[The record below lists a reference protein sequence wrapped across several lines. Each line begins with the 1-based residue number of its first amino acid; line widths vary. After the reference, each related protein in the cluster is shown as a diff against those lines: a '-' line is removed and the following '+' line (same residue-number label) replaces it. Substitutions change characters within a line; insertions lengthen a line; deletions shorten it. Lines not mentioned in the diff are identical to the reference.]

1 MKKVITRIFALVMV
15 TALVIVGIAYA
26 SAKGSSDSSEYYV
39 NDLANV
45 FSNEEKTKMLE
56 VSTHMAEEYSIDFII
71 ATIDTLGNSNISQY
85 AEKYFE
91 TGNVG
96 TLILFEKDNNEVH
109 IECSE
114 HLKELV
120 DIEEFAKLIEEYAVP
135 AFGKGEYGSGVIE
148 LQTWLINYIMSDSYK
163 VLVQEKVIVTEPE
176 PAETSAEEKVDDR
189 VTVTST
195 TTDSNITS
203 ETSNIFENPAVLCV
217 LLVLIAL
224 LLIRSYIWYHT
235 IREGKAHVR

>member
-15 TALVIVGIAYA
+15 TAMVIVGIAYA
-26 SAKGSSDSSEYYV
+26 SANGSNDSTEYYV

-96 TLILFEKDNNEVH
+96 ALILFEKNNNEIH

-120 DIEEFAKLIEEYAVP
+120 DTEEFAKLIEEYAVP

-163 VLVQEKVIVTEPE
+163 VLVQEKVIVTESE
-176 PAETSAEEKVDDR
+176 PVETSVEKEEDR
-189 VTVTST
+189 ITVTST
-195 TTDSNITS
+195 TNDSNITS
-203 ETSNIFENPAVLCV
+203 ETSNIFENHIVLCV
-217 LLVLIAL
+217 FLVLLVL

-235 IREGKAHVR
+235 IRDGKAHVR

>member
-15 TALVIVGIAYA
+15 VAMVIAGIAYA
-26 SAKGSSDSSEYYV
+26 SVKGSSDSTEYYV

-45 FSNEEKTKMLE
+45 FSSEEKTKMLE
-56 VSTHMAEEYSIDFII
+56 VSTYMAEEYGIDFFV
-71 ATIDTLGNSNISQY
+71 ATIDTLENSNISQY
-85 AEKYFE
+85 TEKYFE
-91 TGNVG
+91 AGNVG
-96 TLILFEKDNNEVH
+96 ALILLEKDNNKVN

-114 HLKELV
+114 HLNELV
-120 DIEEFAKLIEEYAVP
+120 SDEEITKLVEEYAVP

-163 VLVQEKVIVTEPE
+163 VLVQKKVIAIEPKLV
-176 PAETSAEEKVDDR
+176 ETSVEEKVDDR
-189 VTVTST
+189 VTVATG

-217 LLVLIAL
+217 FLVLIAL

-235 IREGKAHVR
+235 IRDGKAHIR